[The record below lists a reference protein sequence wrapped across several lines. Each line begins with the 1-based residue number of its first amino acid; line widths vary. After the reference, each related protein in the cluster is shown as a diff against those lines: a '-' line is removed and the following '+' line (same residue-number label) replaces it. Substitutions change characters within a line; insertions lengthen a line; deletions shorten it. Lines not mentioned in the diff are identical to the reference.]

1 MYLTAKDKFNNKKRY
16 LIKIEGIVQGVGFRP
31 FVYNRATE
39 FNLKGYVK
47 NKGGMVEVDLEG
59 YKENIKSFILQLI
72 KRPPIMAKIEDLKC
86 KFLKPIDYKDFTIK
100 KSSNEKIQ

>member
-16 LIKIEGIVQGVGFRP
+16 LIKIEGIVQGVGFRH

-59 YKENIKSFILQLI
+59 YKENIKSFILELV
-72 KRPPIMAKIEDLKC
+72 KSPPIMAKIEDLK
-86 KFLKPIDYKDFTIK
+86 
-100 KSSNEKIQ
+100 